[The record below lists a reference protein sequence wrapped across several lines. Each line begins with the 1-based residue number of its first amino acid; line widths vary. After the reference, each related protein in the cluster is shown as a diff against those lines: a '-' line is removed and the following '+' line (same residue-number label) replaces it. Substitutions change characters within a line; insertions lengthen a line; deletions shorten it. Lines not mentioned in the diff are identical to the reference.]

1 MDIGIAVFVWFLLT
15 YLVTFYNGNHNTNPY
30 LGTPSRL
37 VGEQLGLYDC
47 RGLCRYCRPPTGVVA
62 GEESRLT
69 DKGTGYLLA

>member
-1 MDIGIAVFVWFLLT
+1 MLNKEHWK
-15 YLVTFYNGNHNTNPY
+15 NSY

-47 RGLCRYCRPPTGVVA
+47 RGLCRYCRLLTGVVT

-69 DKGTGYLLA
+69 AKGAGYLLA